1 MKVKEGVEMAKK
13 EDFDVVI
20 IGGGISGLVCGCY
33 LQKAGLRVAI
43 LEAIEESGGGRAASE
58 CMRPGYVVQSHV
70 WGDLEPLMMNQLD
83 LELDRYGYQDV
94 GMFTE
99 WGNGYVFK
107 DQTCFLVNCLDP
119 RKTAEKIGRFSER
132 DAKKVLEI
140 AEFMSEPYDG
150 RVSRNVKFLELFFT
164 EPWTWENFDILINLV
179 APLFPFDDPYELTD
193 LNGFE
198 MLDLLY
204 ESDKLKTYCASATIM
219 GAVYPQHQ
227 GGGGIIA
234 ALLPLG
240 LFFTHPK
247 YGAHS
252 VAHVYIRCFRALGG
266 KLFNGCPVEKII
278 VAGGEAKGVILSA
291 HAAFP
296 GKEITAKRVV
306 TDINPRITFTQLVGE
321 EHVGKRVIQKLKT
334 NWKAES
340 VLVTI
345 SYALKE
351 RPHFTAEKYDPD
363 IVHPVLG
370 MIGPHAYRDI
380 IRAWGERIAG
390 KVAEEPMI
398 TYAFPHV
405 DDPTQTREGN
415 CVANMYWEVPWA
427 VYEKGGEKIWDD
439 KDFRREIA
447 EKTINICEVYS
458 PGFRENILDYW
469 MTTPLDYSR
478 RNPNYFRGCDIA
490 GSIASPQMFF
500 GNRAD
505 IEGFDKGGVVT
516 PIKNLYGAGSVG
528 PAWSCGGNGYRAA
541 CHIAEEAGIRN
552 QPWWT
557 HRVFEYIE
565 KKYISKTYVPLKATS
580 VLDR

>member
-1 MKVKEGVEMAKK
+1 MAKK

-20 IGGGISGLVCGCY
+20 IGSGISGLVCGCY
-33 LQKAGLRVAI
+33 LQKAGLSVAI
-43 LEAIEESGGGRAASE
+43 LEAQEEAGGGRAVNES
-58 CMRPGYVVQSHV
+58 MRPGYLVQSHV
-70 WGDLEPLMMNQLD
+70 WGDFEPLMMNPLD

-94 GMFTE
+94 GMYSE
-99 WGNGYVFK
+99 WSDAYIYK
-107 DQTCFLVNCLDP
+107 DQTSFQASCLDP
-119 RKTAEKIGRFSER
+119 RKTAEKIRRFSEK

-150 RVSRNVKFLELFFT
+150 RVSRNVKFLELFLT

-179 APLFPFDDPYELTD
+179 APLFPFADPYELTD

-204 ESDKLKTYCASATIM
+204 ESDKLKMACMGGTIM
-219 GAVYPQHQ
+219 GGVYPQHQ
-227 GGGGIIA
+227 GGAGIIG

-247 YGAHS
+247 HGAHS

-266 KLFNGCPVEKII
+266 KLYNSCPVEKIM

-321 EHVGKRVIQKLKT
+321 EHVGKRVIQELKT

-351 RPHFTAEKYDPD
+351 RPRFAAEKYDPD
-363 IVHPVLG
+363 LVHPVLG
-370 MIGPHAYRDI
+370 MLMTQKSFRDA
-380 IRAWGERIAG
+380 IRVWGERMAG
-390 KVAEEPMI
+390 KVAEEPMLN
-398 TYAFPHV
+398 YAIPHL
-405 DDPTQTREGN
+405 DDPTQTREDN
-415 CVANMYWEVPWA
+415 CIANIYWEVPWA

-447 EKTINICEVYS
+447 EKTINIMEVYS

-469 MTTPLDYSR
+469 MTTPLDHSR
-478 RNPNYFRGCDIA
+478 RNPNYFRGCGSA

-500 GNRAD
+500 GNRAN

-528 PAWSCGGNGYRAA
+528 PTWSCGGNGYRAA
-541 CHIAEEAGIRN
+541 CHIAEEMGIRN

-557 HRVFEYIE
+557 HRGFEYLS
-565 KKYISKTYVPLKATS
+565 KKYIEKTYVPLKATS